1 MVLRDSFGVPLEPE
15 DDIIVAYDWD
25 GNEVYK
31 GSQIGYFKINGEL
44 ISEFEIA
51 DYMKKYVSD
60 ALMPCDWG
68 LCVGINWED
77 GVEVARDWRDE
88 PIYSD
93 YGDSYFQPT
102 KGEFVYE
109 DEIVDYVEACMSE
122 LREPEDWGYTERIIS
137 R

>member
-15 DDIIVAYDWD
+15 DDIIVAYDWN
-25 GNEVYK
+25 GKEVYK
-31 GSQIGYFKINGEL
+31 GVTDLYFHINDEL
-44 ISEFEIA
+44 ISEYEIA
-51 DYMKKYVSD
+51 DYISKYVSD

-68 LCVGINWED
+68 LCVGINWQD
-77 GVEVARDWRDE
+77 GVEVARDWQDE

-93 YGDSYFQPT
+93 YGDLYYQST
-102 KGEFVYE
+102 GGDFVFE
-109 DEIVDYVEACMSE
+109 DDIKEYAIACMSE